1 MNPQVLKIADMRVAG
16 TAEELRAMMDGF
28 RLESGAGRRKSVAL
42 VATMGCLHEGHVR
55 LIREARALAQVVVV
69 SIYVNPLQFGPN
81 EDFARYPRSFDA
93 DVALCA
99 DAGADIIFHP
109 ENLYSEGGPKVCL
122 NVRELGDVLCGVSR
136 PGHFGGVAT
145 VVNILFN
152 TVQPTVAVFGE
163 KDWQQLC
170 IIRRMTADLHMPV
183 EIVGVSTEREESGL
197 AMSSRNRYLGDAE
210 RQRAASLSAA
220 LRAMQAM
227 AAAGERDAGVLVAAG
242 RELLRDAGVEP
253 EYLEIRD
260 ADSLQLMQT
269 LSTAPARGFVAA
281 RLGAARLIDNM
292 PIDIALES
300 V

>member
-1 MNPQVLKIADMRVAG
+1 MNPEVLKIADMRVAG
-16 TAEELRAMMDGF
+16 TTEELRAMMDGF

-42 VATMGCLHEGHVR
+42 VPTMGCLHAGHAR

-99 DAGADIIFHP
+99 EAGADVIFHP
-109 ENLYSEGGPKVCL
+109 ESLYPEGGLKVSL
-122 NVRELGDVLCGVSR
+122 TVSELGGMLCGASR
-136 PGHFGGVAT
+136 PGHFDGVAT

-152 TVQPTVAVFGE
+152 LVQPSVAVFGE
-163 KDWQQLC
+163 KDWQQLA
-170 IIRRMTADLHMPV
+170 IIRRMVADLHMPV
-183 EIVGVSTEREESGL
+183 EVVGAETEREADGL

-210 RQRAASLSAA
+210 RERAVSLSAA
-220 LRAMQAM
+220 LSAMQSL
-227 AAAGERDAGVLVAAG
+227 AAAGEHDASALIAAGHSVLNDAGI
-242 RELLRDAGVEP
+242 ES

-260 ADSLQLMQT
+260 AGSLQT
-269 LSTAPARGFVAA
+269 LQKLTGSPARAFVAA
-281 RLGAARLIDNM
+281 RLGTARLIDNM
-292 PIDIALES
+292 SLES